1 MSGSNPRGTEHL
13 PTVTAGYFVTAKD
26 PLEVRVD
33 GMDGID
39 GIDGID
45 VVFPECVAKDS
56 RLALE
61 VWRLE
66 SQPCSSDRRVPAT
79 RSLSIII
86 GRNSQNV
93 IGMMC
98 SLQIAWICCVL

>member
-66 SQPCSSDRRVPAT
+66 SQPCSSDRRRPQGA
-79 RSLSIII
+79 
-86 GRNSQNV
+86 
-93 IGMMC
+93 C
-98 SLQIAWICCVL
+98 D